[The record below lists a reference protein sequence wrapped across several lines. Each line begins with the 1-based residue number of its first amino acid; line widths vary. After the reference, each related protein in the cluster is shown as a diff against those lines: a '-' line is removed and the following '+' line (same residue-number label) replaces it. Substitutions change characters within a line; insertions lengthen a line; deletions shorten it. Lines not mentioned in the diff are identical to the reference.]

1 MFTLC
6 CPPPRGPTAPR
17 GLVFLSGCLL
27 VLAGCSTERLADTVI
42 GPGYHPVN
50 VYSRGPMLPAD
61 LRRVAVLPLTCAAD
75 STDLT
80 AGRETLAPV
89 LEEELAKLGKFEIV
103 PVSPADLQQRTG
115 RASWRADEMLPPD
128 FFPALK
134 AAYACDAVLF
144 SQLTVFRAYSPLAV
158 GWRFKLVAG
167 GGKDIVWAA
176 DDVFDAGQPAVVNGA
191 RRYQQEQQRSAS
203 SHLDSFG
210 IMNSPQRFGHYSVS
224 TLLATLPAR

>member
-1 MFTLC
+1 MF
-6 CPPPRGPTAPR
+6 PPARPRRPR
-17 GLVFLSGCLL
+17 RGWLPLLAGGCLCA
-27 VLAGCSTERLADTVI
+27 AGCSTERLADTVI

-50 VYSRGPMLPAD
+50 VYCRGPMLPAD
-61 LRRVAVLPLTCAAD
+61 LRRVAVLPLTCADD
-75 STDLT
+75 SMALA
-80 AGRETLAPV
+80 AGREALAPV

-115 RASWRADEMLPPD
+115 RANWRADEKLPPD
-128 FFPALK
+128 FFQSLK

-144 SQLTVFRAYSPLAV
+144 SQVTVFRAYPPLAV
-158 GWRFKLVAG
+158 GWRFQLAG
-167 GGKDIVWAA
+167 GAGKDIVWAA

-210 IMNSPQRFGHYSVS
+210 IMNSPRRFGHYSAS